1 MPMAR
6 TAAVNRLKPGCGL
19 VLEIG
24 EIAGVCVKG
33 SVVAMLF
40 YP

>member
-1 MPMAR
+1 
-6 TAAVNRLKPGCGL
+6 L